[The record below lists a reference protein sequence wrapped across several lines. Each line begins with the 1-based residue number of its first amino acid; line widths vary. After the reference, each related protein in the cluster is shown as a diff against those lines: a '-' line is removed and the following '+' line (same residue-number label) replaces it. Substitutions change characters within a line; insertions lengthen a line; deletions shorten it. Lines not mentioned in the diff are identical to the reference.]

1 MYWRGEKEQS
11 LGERGFRRI
20 ALSMTRIY
28 RTEPLT
34 IIKDYRIRYQS
45 TMGEVSRFYLD
56 MVNKGK
62 IMGTRCEK
70 CGKTYLPPYPDCPDC
85 LGRTTWI
92 EMPTNGTI
100 EVFTV
105 CYTQPS
111 HFKRKL
117 PYVIAYVRLEGAD
130 TLLPG
135 VVEGEIDKVEEGAKV
150 EMKVRVPE
158 KGPSWGVYDSDYYFE
173 LVQE

>member
-1 MYWRGEKEQS
+1 
-11 LGERGFRRI
+11 
-20 ALSMTRIY
+20 MTRIC

-45 TMGEVSRFYLD
+45 TLGETSKFYLD

-70 CGKTYLPPYPDCPDC
+70 CGKTYLPPYPHCPDC
-85 LGRTTWI
+85 LGKTTWI
-92 EMPTNGTI
+92 EIPVNGTV
-100 EVFTV
+100 EAFTV

-111 HFKRKL
+111 HFKRNL
-117 PYVIAYVRLEGAD
+117 PYTIAYVRLEGVD

-135 VVEGEIDKVEEGAKV
+135 IVEGDPSKVEEGSKV
-150 EMKVRVPE
+150 SLKIRIPD
-158 KGPSWGVYDSDYYFE
+158 KGPSWGVYNSDYYFE
-173 LVQE
+173 LTEG